1 MKCGPS
7 HHNACDCREAMF
19 SATHAKLERAEGD
32 NERLRTA
39 LRLVMACA
47 GDINSA
53 TDADLEAALECGDA
67 ETEKQ
72 ANAWLVAREALRP
85 NVEHQGRER

>member
-1 MKCGPS
+1 
-7 HHNACDCREAMF
+7 MF
-19 SATHAKLERAEGD
+19 SATSLKLEQAEGD

-47 GDINSA
+47 GDIDAA

-72 ANAWLVAREALRP
+72 ANAWLVAREVLRP
-85 NVEHQGRER
+85 NVELSGGFCG